1 MFNYTNLYSYKL
13 CSTSYFRDILEKIY
27 MQRSFFEAVSFVE
40 YGQYGKKERL
50 ILNDFAETKAFNIHQ
65 LINQSWKVIC

>member
-1 MFNYTNLYSYKL
+1 MTTLIYIYISKL
-13 CSTSYFRDILEKIY
+13 CSPSYFRDFLEKIY
-27 MQRSFFEAVSFVE
+27 IFNDLFEAVSFVE